1 MPNHSANRNDS
12 QVYSRPSRLC
22 GWRESSGYVVFAHTA
37 SCCGTQVLDSP
48 VVRAVVIFSLSSV
61 GKKLL
66 VFFFHGS
73 RREGKE
79 HTVRIPREPF
89 SKVLPPRPLWSRS

>member
-12 QVYSRPSRLC
+12 LVCSRPSRLC
-22 GWRESSGYVVFAHTA
+22 GWRESSGYVVFAHAA
-37 SCCGTQVLDSP
+37 SCCGTLVLDSP

-66 VFFFHGS
+66 LVFFFFFMFP
-73 RREGKE
+73 EGRGRN
-79 HTVRIPREPF
+79 TQ
-89 SKVLPPRPLWSRS
+89 